1 MLSNT
6 FLIPV
11 PELTRDLANR
21 IGRAA
26 KQQLDTSISYKAPRL
41 KSIKENEDLYFGIVD
56 KQLKN
61 PFSESFPFMS
71 GSVDYTLARVDD
83 PPRVRFKARR
93 TAAYKAAQKLQ
104 AAWDA
109 HLNSPLPDAKYRLK
123 DRNGKKL
130 SIMGGRAIHKYFAEA
145 PEGKYRSVFST
156 VDYKLF
162 HCQPD
167 GGGHLENHLFCGE
180 EGIFLTDKQLA
191 RGAQLGYYDA
201 ENVGTLI
208 KGVGQSDYQT
218 TQDEQNEV
226 HSRHAA
232 LGLDPKTHSYVGQN
246 VLQFVDWYITFEGVR
261 WYVLFE
267 KQTGTWI
274 RVKPLRSL
282 ASIPSGYNESLYPYT
297 SWAMFEEYGLFWSK
311 GSADDWRPAAKYLNR
326 VLNQELYNREK
337 QNKGVRAYDPDMVLD
352 IGALADWRP
361 DGLIPVKRANKG
373 EALSN
378 AFFEFKVGG
387 LTGSLDLATYVENF
401 FGRNTGNTPGSKGA
415 SEKDKKVGIFFGE
428 LQQIDEFIGTRNKS
442 YTEMYEELAVRFLI
456 GLKDNLSDE
465 GLEIEMVGEAGFE
478 SETLTKE
485 DLKYIDMI
493 SISVTGGT
501 EEDERNIVDRNE
513 KRTILAGLSTVNPRW
528 RDEQM
533 LRTGPFNEEEIREAF
548 NYQPNLTKAL
558 MAEAAQ
564 ACEAI
569 KEGRTPKLNPGANA
583 AFIEYIKNVATSNE
597 ELSDEL
603 REKMLDYA
611 IEHGQ
616 IAAENEARAALEI
629 NGQRAQMAAAAAAAG
644 GGEGGGAPI
653 EDVPADPLAALAE
666 AGAPTQ

>member
-1 MLSNT
+1 MLSNA

-11 PELTRDLANR
+11 PTLTRELADR

-41 KSIKENEDLYFGIVD
+41 KTIKENEDLYFGVVD

-61 PFSESFPFMS
+61 PFSEAFPFMS
-71 GSVDYTLARVDD
+71 GSVDYTLSRVDD

-93 TAAYKAAQKLQ
+93 TAAWKAAQKFQ

-109 HLNSPLPDAKYRLK
+109 HLASPLPDAKWRLK
-123 DRNGKKL
+123 DRQGKKL
-130 SIMGGRAIHKYFAEA
+130 SIIGGRAVHKYYAENIQ
-145 PEGKYRSVFST
+145 GRYRSVFST

-162 HCQPD
+162 HSQPD
-167 GGGHLENHLFCGE
+167 GGGHLEHHLFCGE
-180 EGIFLTDKQLA
+180 EGIFLTDKQLQ
-191 RGAQLGYYDA
+191 RGAQLGYYDTD
-201 ENVGTLI
+201 NTNTLLR
-208 KGVGQSDYQT
+208 GVGQSDYQNV
-218 TQDEQNEV
+218 QDEQNEI

-232 LGLDPKTHSYVGQN
+232 MGLDPKTHSYVGQN
-246 VLQFVDWYITFEGVR
+246 VLQFVEWYITFEGVR
-261 WYVLFE
+261 WYVLFD

-274 RVKPLRSL
+274 RIKPLRDIS
-282 ASIPSGYNESLYPYT
+282 SIPTGYNESLYPYP

-311 GSADDWRPAAKYLNR
+311 ASADDWRPAAKYLNR

-337 QNKGVRAYDPDMVLD
+337 QNKGVRAYDPDMVPD

-361 DGLIPVKRANKG
+361 DGLIPVKRK
-373 EALSN
+373 N
-378 AFFEFKVGG
+378 AGDKVSDAFYQFSVGG
-387 LTGSLDLATYVENF
+387 LSGSLDIATYVENF
-401 FGRNTGNTPGSKGA
+401 FGRQTGNTPGSKGA
-415 SEKDKKVGIFFGE
+415 SEKDKKVGVFFGE

-456 GLKDNLSDE
+456 GLKDNLTDQ
-465 GLEIEMVGEAGFE
+465 GLEIELVGEAGFE

-493 SISVTGGT
+493 SVSVTGGT
-501 EEDERNIVDRNE
+501 EEEEKSIVERNE
-513 KRTILAGLSTVNPRW
+513 KRTILSALQTVNPRW

-533 LRTGPFNEEEIREAF
+533 LRTGPFNDEDIREAF

-564 ACEAI
+564 ACEQI
-569 KEGRTPKLNPGANA
+569 KEGRMPKLNPGANA

-611 IEHGQ
+611 ISHGQ

-629 NGQRAQMAAAAAAAG
+629 NRQREQMAASAAAAG
-644 GGEGGGAPI
+644 GGTGDAPV
-653 EDVPADPLAALAE
+653 EDVPVDPLQALAE
-666 AGAPTQ
+666 QGGAKQ